1 MSKAEMDLGRIKSL
15 VDELMHCR
23 SAAETCSQNLDALP
37 PRAKRPEL
45 WLCELQDSGN
55 VVIPIAAVTGDVRGQ
70 LAGAYQRQLPQ
81 LEDELRRL
89 TSTGPNE
96 G

>member
-1 MSKAEMDLGRIKSL
+1 MSKSEMDLTRIKSL

-23 SAAETCSQNLDALP
+23 SAAETCSQNREALP
-37 PRAKRPEL
+37 PRANRPEL
-45 WLCELQDSGN
+45 WLCELQDSGDT
-55 VVIPIAAVTGDVRGQ
+55 ITPIAAVTGDVRGA
-70 LAGAYQRQLPQ
+70 LAGAYQRQLRQ

-89 TSTGPNE
+89 TSGGADE